1 MWWIGDRG
9 EDKAVTTPTGL
20 EYRIVVEGG
29 GSAVMLGQSV
39 RIRETTKLAEGSL
52 IYSTHTKS
60 NPVTFLLGDNQ
71 AIAGVDEG
79 VTEGSTR

>member
-1 MWWIGDRG
+1 MWWIGDRREG
-9 EDKAVTTPTGL
+9 KAVTTPMGL
-20 EYRIVVEGG
+20 EYRIVVAGS
-29 GSAVMLGQSV
+29 GSAAMPGQSV
-39 RIRETTKLAEGSL
+39 RIHETTKLADGSL

-60 NPVTFLLGDNQ
+60 NPVTFLLGGNQ